1 MKVSA
6 ELLSASHILV
16 VGDAM
21 LDRYWFGEVSRISP
35 EAPVPIVHARR
46 VEERL
51 GGAAN
56 VAANI
61 AALGGQAMLLSVV
74 GNDDAGVK
82 LKALLHERGIGDC
95 LIMDG
100 QAKTTVKLR
109 VMAHNQQMLRIDF
122 EEAVPPQSTGVLQQA
137 LVETLPKVD
146 TVIFSDYA
154 KGSLNQVAALIALCR
169 QANKKVLI
177 DPKGKDFSRYRN
189 AHFLTPNRSELEAII
204 GTWENEPILRQKVTA
219 LIKALSLEGILLT
232 RSEEGMSLFLSDGGY
247 HHIEAMAKEVY
258 DISGAGDTAIA
269 VFALCVSAGLP
280 WLEAAMWANRAA
292 GIVVG
297 KSGTATLSLEE
308 LLHTI

>member
-189 AHFLTPNRSELEAII
+189 AHFLTPNRSELAAII
-204 GTWENEPILRQKVTA
+204 GTWENEPILRQNIIPGRNFVN
-219 LIKALSLEGILLT
+219 
-232 RSEEGMSLFLSDGGY
+232 
-247 HHIEAMAKEVY
+247 
-258 DISGAGDTAIA
+258 
-269 VFALCVSAGLP
+269 P
-280 WLEAAMWANRAA
+280 
-292 GIVVG
+292 
-297 KSGTATLSLEE
+297 
-308 LLHTI
+308 